1 MRPARIQAGPTP
13 TADEQTVIFLHIG
26 KTGGTTLR
34 KILHR
39 NIGPSEI
46 LLVRNPSRTPARL
59 RREETLDLFAAIP
72 EADRA
77 RPRLIEGHT
86 IFGLHRF
93 VPRPSTYI
101 TLLRHPVALAVSQY
115 NWVRSDPTHWLHQ
128 QARAMTIDEYVDS
141 GISLEID
148 NGQTRAISGDTT
160 TAYGDCSRETLEIA
174 KQNIEDHF
182 SVVGLIERFD
192 ESLLLLRRAFGW
204 SRLHYVPAN
213 FSLKRPG
220 AAVSGGSLDHIAERN
235 WLDIELHEFAARRLE
250 GAMAEAPRFGSDLKR
265 FRVANTIYRRAWGD
279 LTYTIPKRMVMRLS
293 GPGRAGR

>member
-1 MRPARIQAGPTP
+1 
-13 TADEQTVIFLHIG
+13 VIFLHIG

-39 NIGPSEI
+39 NFRASEI

-101 TLLRHPVALAVSQY
+101 TLLRDPVALAASQY

-128 QARAMTIDEYVDS
+128 QARAMTIDEYADS

-148 NGQTRAISGDTT
+148 NGQTRAISGDTAT
-160 TAYGDCSRETLEIA
+160 PYGACSRDTLELA
-174 KQNIEDHF
+174 KRNIEEHF
-182 SVVGLIERFD
+182 AVVGLIERFD

-204 SRLHYVPAN
+204 SKLHYVPAN
-213 FSLKRPG
+213 FSLKRSG
-220 AAVSGGSLDHIAERN
+220 AVVSRRSLDRIAERN
-235 WLDIELHEFAARRLE
+235 WLDIELREFAVRRME
-250 GAMAEAPRFGSDLKR
+250 RAMAEEPGFGSDLKR
-265 FRVANTIYRRAWGD
+265 FRLSNTIYRRAWGD

-293 GPGRAGR
+293 GAGRTGP